1 MKIKVRILIVEDE
14 FKIADVIASRLRKEN
29 YIVDVFDNGEAGL
42 DNALT
47 NIYDLIIL
55 DVMLPKVDGFKILEE
70 IRREKINAKVIM
82 LTAKSMIEDKLMG
95 GNSGANDYLTKP
107 FHIDELV
114 ARVNAQLR
122 MDNVQV
128 QKYYVEAGDLRLNIK
143 NTTLICT
150 TTNESIEVVCKE
162 FMLLEYLMKFTTTGD
177 VYVAVY
183 FCTSISKIPADG
195 GTYIPRNG
203 EESYSGTARK
213 FYIST
218 SKTLYAADAMA
229 SYYNSYF
236 FGLTPYNG
244 KVTNTNEHNPIT
256 LVQGGTASETALN
269 KSDRNLGNWGLQ
281 YAMNFTL
288 KNNYSKP
295 VKFKG
300 YIISNPISHCAGI
313 RSGNSVDGVFLEPNE
328 SNENPDNNRWQFFE
342 STTLPANTGSVT
354 IDFQY
359 MHLSKGNA
367 PCLMQFEVVPA

>member
-1 MKIKVRILIVEDE
+1 MRILIVEDE

-55 DVMLPKVDGFKILEE
+55 DVMLPKVEE

-162 FMLLEYLMKFTTTGD
+162 FMLLEYLMKNKNQ
-177 VYVAVY
+177 VLQKEQLYE
-183 FCTSISKIPADG
+183 KI
-195 GTYIPRNG
+195 
-203 EESYSGTARK
+203 
-213 FYIST
+213 
-218 SKTLYAADAMA
+218 
-229 SYYNSYF
+229 
-236 FGLTPYNG
+236 
-244 KVTNTNEHNPIT
+244 
-256 LVQGGTASETALN
+256 
-269 KSDRNLGNWGLQ
+269 WGL
-281 YAMNFTL
+281 
-288 KNNYSKP
+288 
-295 VKFKG
+295 
-300 YIISNPISHCAGI
+300 
-313 RSGNSVDGVFLEPNE
+313 DNE
-328 SNENPDNNRWQFFE
+328 SESNNLEAYLSFIRKKIKIIGSNVQIKAIRGLVYKLEVEN
-342 STTLPANTGSVT
+342 
-354 IDFQY
+354 
-359 MHLSKGNA
+359 
-367 PCLMQFEVVPA
+367 